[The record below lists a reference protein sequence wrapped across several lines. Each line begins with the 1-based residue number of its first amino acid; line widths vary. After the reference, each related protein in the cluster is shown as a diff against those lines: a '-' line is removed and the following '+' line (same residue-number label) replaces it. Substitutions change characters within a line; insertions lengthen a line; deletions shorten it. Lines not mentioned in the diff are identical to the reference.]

1 MMVASDGSQVRR
13 AGVVLAALVGAAAA
27 CGGGQ
32 RTSIDSPLDAR
43 RVAPAERDTPTSVS
57 DGSADADKRTAA
69 PPSTDA
75 AFLASDAAPP
85 ADTSSPPGDGAGA
98 ALWPAGSPGTVELR
112 LVLPAGGSYCH
123 QRTLCDSQSHIEIQD
138 LSGRPVTA
146 ALPYCPI
153 TCNSFCAPPPCP
165 EIACVPMGIA
175 YTGEQRIWDGQV
187 HSTSVCGMN
196 TTCYQARYLPA
207 GRYLAVMCATPGRLT
222 GSDGG
227 APTCQATGPR
237 QCIEIPFDLPSAAP
251 VVGHLP

>member
-1 MMVASDGSQVRR
+1 MMVASDDWLVRR

-43 RVAPAERDTPTSVS
+43 RVAPAERGTPTSAS
-57 DGSADADKRTAA
+57 DGGADADKTAA

-75 AFLASDAAPP
+75 ASLASDAAPP
-85 ADTSSPPGDGAGA
+85 ADTGSPPPGDGAGA
-98 ALWPAGSPGTVELR
+98 ALGPSLSPGTVELR

-123 QRTLCDSQSHIEIQD
+123 QRTLCESQSHIEIRD
-138 LSGRPVTA
+138 LAGRPITVS
-146 ALPYCPI
+146 LPYCPI

-165 EIACVPMGIA
+165 EIACVPMGNA

-187 HSTSVCGMN
+187 HSMSTCGMN
-196 TTCYQARYLPA
+196 TTCYQARHVPA

-227 APTCQATGPR
+227 APTCQATGPP
-237 QCIEIPFDLPSAAP
+237 QCIEVPFDLPSAAP